1 MLLINCIIIS
11 TYDCLQESLINW
23 NEEDNNYILVVQYM
37 LGAVV
42 AAYRDFSGTIRKN
55 EYVWE

>member
-11 TYDCLQESLINW
+11 TYDCLQESLTNW

-42 AAYRDFSGTIRKN
+42 AAYRDFSETIG
-55 EYVWE
+55 